1 MQNILET
8 LFYLHGG
15 CYIMLYPFI
24 SWVDCDYWDYS
35 FYLIG
40 RIFYLSFGF
49 ISSIGLL
56 SYNIIYIYHIYIY
69 HIYIIHHLLL
79 FSIVSYHLLGW
90 YLYLRILYP
99 ASPIVIFQDAVAAMA
114 HGCKAFTESFWLRM
128 DRIVIQWG
136 YDGDLVGFP
145 EDIKMNFSED
155 FFRWWWYHGVLCG
168 YNDITVIWW
177 DLLGYKVIEHF

>member
-56 SYNIIYIYHIYIY
+56 SYNIIYISYIYISY
-69 HIYIIHHLLL
+69 IYISYIIYILYIIYYYFRLFHITYWDDIYISEFCILLHLL
-79 FSIVSYHLLGW
+79 W
-90 YLYLRILYP
+90 
-99 ASPIVIFQDAVAAMA
+99 
-114 HGCKAFTESFWLRM
+114 
-128 DRIVIQWG
+128 
-136 YDGDLVGFP
+136 
-145 EDIKMNFSED
+145 
-155 FFRWWWYHGVLCG
+155 FFRMLWQRWPMDARRLQSPSDCVWIGSWFNG
-168 YNDITVIWW
+168 DMMVI
-177 DLLGYKVIEHF
+177 

>member
-56 SYNIIYIYHIYIY
+56 SYNIIYIYISYIYIY
-69 HIYIIHHLLL
+69 IIYIYISYIYIIYIYIYYTSSTII
-79 FSIVSYHLLGW
+79 FDCFI
-90 YLYLRILYP
+90 
-99 ASPIVIFQDAVAAMA
+99 SPIGMIFISPNFVSCFTYCDFS
-114 HGCKAFTESFWLRM
+114 GCCGSDGPWMQGVYRVLLTAYGS
-128 DRIVIQWG
+128 DRDSMGIWWWSSGISRG
-136 YDGDLVGFP
+136 YKDG
-145 EDIKMNFSED
+145 
-155 FFRWWWYHGVLCG
+155 FFRG
-168 YNDITVIWW
+168 
-177 DLLGYKVIEHF
+177 FF

>member
-69 HIYIIHHLLL
+69 HIYILYIIYYYFRLFHITYWDDIYISEFCILLHLL
-79 FSIVSYHLLGW
+79 
-90 YLYLRILYP
+90 
-99 ASPIVIFQDAVAAMA
+99 
-114 HGCKAFTESFWLRM
+114 
-128 DRIVIQWG
+128 
-136 YDGDLVGFP
+136 
-145 EDIKMNFSED
+145 
-155 FFRWWWYHGVLCG
+155 
-168 YNDITVIWW
+168 
-177 DLLGYKVIEHF
+177 